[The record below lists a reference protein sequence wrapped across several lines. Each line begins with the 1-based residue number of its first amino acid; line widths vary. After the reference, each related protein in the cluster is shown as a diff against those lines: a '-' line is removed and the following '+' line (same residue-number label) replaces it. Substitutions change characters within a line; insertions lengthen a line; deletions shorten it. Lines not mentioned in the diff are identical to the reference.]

1 MKNAIQ
7 KAAIEAHEVNRVFC
21 EACGDFSQ
29 VPWSDAADWQRESA
43 IAGVTQIVDDPS
55 ISPEKIH
62 KCWLKDKQADGWK
75 FGMVKDAE
83 KKEHP
88 CMVPYSLLPEQQK
101 AKDLLFGTVVRAVLA
116 NYGVLPIEAV

>member
-1 MKNAIQ
+1 MK
-7 KAAIEAHEVNRVFC
+7 K
-21 EACGDFSQ
+21 
-29 VPWSDAADWQRESA
+29 
-43 IAGVTQIVDDPS
+43 
-55 ISPEKIH
+55 
-62 KCWLKDKQADGWK
+62 ADGWQ